1 MGKLGKGAGGFD
13 GKTPPPAGFEGIRRC
28 SGNGGGGGVEGV
40 DVPAEEP
47 IDNGLEG
54 AAPPGA
60 EELLP
65 TRRICKGAEIGKP
78 PGYAPH

>member
-13 GKTPPPAGFEGIRRC
+13 GKTPPPA
-28 SGNGGGGGVEGV
+28 NGGGGGVEGV